1 MPDLAE
7 PDYFDDLPWPEED
20 GVALSESDMADI
32 GWTDG
37 GGDEDEDGDED
48 GNALYG
54 GGNAQAGKKIL
65 AVSSE
70 RARSA
75 PLVAGASHAQ
85 TDIDQRWR
93 QLVMRLREPLATIM
107 SRARV
112 DSIDAGCVEVTL
124 SEDYRDIFGARAK
137 YVQDVERV
145 LDMEIGSGCRLK
157 VKFSDI
163 RDAEDTIAAARA
175 REEIRMQE
183 AAFAQVLGQP
193 VMQKVM
199 EVFHVDPEGIRFTF
213 NPDRTSK

>member
-1 MPDLAE
+1 
-7 PDYFDDLPWPEED
+7 
-20 GVALSESDMADI
+20 
-32 GWTDG
+32 
-37 GGDEDEDGDED
+37 
-48 GNALYG
+48 
-54 GGNAQAGKKIL
+54 
-65 AVSSE
+65 
-70 RARSA
+70 
-75 PLVAGASHAQ
+75 
-85 TDIDQRWR
+85 
-93 QLVMRLREPLATIM
+93 MRLREPLATIM

-199 EVFHVDPEGIRFTF
+199 EVFHVDHEGIRFTF